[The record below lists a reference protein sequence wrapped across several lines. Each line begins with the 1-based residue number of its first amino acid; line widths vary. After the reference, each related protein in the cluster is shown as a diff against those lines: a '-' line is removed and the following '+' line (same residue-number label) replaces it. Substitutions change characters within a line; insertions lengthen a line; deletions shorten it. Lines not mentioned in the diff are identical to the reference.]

1 MFPLRACRFGLVR
14 SRQPFRGDESFPRN
28 PPWLARGLR
37 DVRGH
42 LRFLRPSSRLIPG
55 KIEFS
60 LLRDRDRSQLEIHQP
75 GKLNLRLS
83 PRRRLPFEK
92 CKINKNKNHT
102 LKRHLPVPDL
112 RRSRIPV
119 GFVDWLIDFSS
130 RCYYFFFFRFPS
142 ANRSTLYIPVGPKIY
157 SQLRANILAVCSYY
171 DRRS

>member
-1 MFPLRACRFGLVR
+1 MLDRSIFPTFTHNCFSMTAFQIIFISNTDSQYHLRMLVHVSLRFLRFKIKMFPLRACRFGLVR

-119 GFVDWLIDFSS
+119 GFVD
-130 RCYYFFFFRFPS
+130 
-142 ANRSTLYIPVGPKIY
+142 
-157 SQLRANILAVCSYY
+157 
-171 DRRS
+171 